1 MSIGEH
7 YAVGAHLV
15 DVAGWD
21 MRVFVVGGDIS
32 IAHVVGE
39 DENDVRLLLGL
50 CVGVRG

>member
-7 YAVGAHLV
+7 YAVGGHLV
-15 DVAGWD
+15 DVASLD

-39 DENDVRLLLGL
+39 DENDVRLLLG
-50 CVGVRG
+50 C